1 MNRVAE
7 RRFLGGHSP
16 LSGQQILMIADYMW
30 WANNEDSILAWMDDN
45 LPRGADHQRGM
56 ILTFDN
62 EQQRSWFL
70 LKWA

>member
-1 MNRVAE
+1 MKKN
-7 RRFLGGHSP
+7 RFLPANSP
-16 LSGQQILMIADYMW
+16 VNGDILLVI
-30 WANNEDSILAWMDDN
+30 EDFAWFSIHNQDIVDWMRDN